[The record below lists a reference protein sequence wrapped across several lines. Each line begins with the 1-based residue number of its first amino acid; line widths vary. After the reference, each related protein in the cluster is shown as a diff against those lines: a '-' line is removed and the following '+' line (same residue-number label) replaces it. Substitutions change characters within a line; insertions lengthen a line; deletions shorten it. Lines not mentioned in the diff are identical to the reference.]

1 MVLAP
6 SRIFSSPDKSE
17 LHFLALKGWYSVAV
31 DQGDLTS
38 WMIDHSVDTC
48 RGDKVTGVYDEVLH

>member
-1 MVLAP
+1 MILAP
-6 SRIFSSPDKSE
+6 SWVFGSADKCE
-17 LHFLALKGWYSVAV
+17 LHFLALEGWYSVAV

-38 WMIDHSVDTC
+38 WMIEHSIDTC